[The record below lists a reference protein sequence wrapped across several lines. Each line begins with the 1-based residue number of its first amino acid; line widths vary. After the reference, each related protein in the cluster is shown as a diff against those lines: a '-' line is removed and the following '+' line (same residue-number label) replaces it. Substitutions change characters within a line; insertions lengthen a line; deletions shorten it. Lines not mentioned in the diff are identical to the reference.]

1 MLIRTQHN
9 WGADRG
15 SFTDNINT
23 TPFYTILAGGY
34 PSPTGITARLAPKTN
49 KAFIIPLND
58 FVLRKLTSQ
67 ARSEVAYNSISL
79 TFYITV
85 TTTTSWWKSLIK
97 SFLVIILSLIN
108 VVLPGL
114 GSTIIAT
121 TVLGEA
127 VKGIIEITVKGEKA
141 RIAITAAISILF
153 SLVTGLSN
161 IAVDLIKI
169 ISQVSLMVLGIVS
182 NLISAITSS
191 AILDINKDLQ
201 SFLEESKELQ
211 DELDKQIDLL
221 GDNSFDPLMIG
232 KLFTNFYED
241 PSEFFNRSLN
251 TNPGIEWLES
261 QHTYVED
268 SLALP
273 ELTPEKAYNISLK
286 SDI

>member
-97 SFLVIILSLIN
+97 SFLVIAILLSPVTNEKSIEIAAVIAIRAFSPLTVISIIPLTASPKT
-108 VVLPGL
+108 VVAIIVLPNPGK
-114 GSTIIAT
+114 T
-121 TVLGEA
+121 T
-127 VKGIIEITVKGEKA
+127 
-141 RIAITAAISILF
+141 
-153 SLVTGLSN
+153 
-161 IAVDLIKI
+161 LIR
-169 ISQVSLMVLGIVS
+169 
-182 NLISAITSS
+182 
-191 AILDINKDLQ
+191 
-201 SFLEESKELQ
+201 ESKFCNTRY
-211 DELDKQIDLL
+211 KQR
-221 GDNSFDPLMIG
+221 
-232 KLFTNFYED
+232 FTI
-241 PSEFFNRSLN
+241 FFRR
-251 TNPGIEWLES
+251 I
-261 QHTYVED
+261 
-268 SLALP
+268 
-273 ELTPEKAYNISLK
+273 
-286 SDI
+286 